1 MAPSEGTTP
10 SERYLAQL
18 CCRCFLSLWSYPN
31 LYTDE
36 GKRGSGDGRELC
48 DLLVA
53 FGDDVLIFSDKHI
66 EFSDSGNLDVDW
78 KRWFR
83 RAVMKSADQLH
94 GAEKWLRK
102 YPNRIY
108 LDRQCTK
115 PFPLPLPHPE
125 CARYHRIAV
134 TRGSSEACARY
145 HGGQGTRSLR
155 ISTDTQPPL
164 PFTIGRVQPD
174 KPYVHVLDE
183 FTLDAILHELD
194 TVDDF
199 VAYLRKKEQLLTQ
212 PNRII
217 VATGEEQLLAI
228 YLTNLNAEGDH
239 DIVLPH
245 DAMTADGIMFDEGF
259 WEDMVRD
266 PRYAAKK
273 QADQVSYAWDSLIE
287 QFIKYASPR
296 TVGIEIDIGTG
307 PSYMERAL
315 RIMAGEPR
323 LRRRQLGDA
332 LIDAIKTS
340 GGKRL
345 ARFVASND
353 YPDNVY
359 IFLVLTNKEKVP
371 YHEYR
376 QHRVAL
382 LWAYCKVSKLRAPHA
397 KHVVGIA
404 VDSPDPERPGGSE
417 DLVYLDVHD
426 WTADHEAEARNLQQE
441 LGLLRDDN
449 MRFQSSNMVEY
460 PAANAAE
467 PYKAAAP
474 KPSTPLNRAQRRA
487 LAARSRKKRK

>member
-18 CCRCFLSLWSYPN
+18 CQRCFLSLWSYPN

-36 GKRGSGDGRELC
+36 SRRGSGDGRELC
-48 DLLVA
+48 DLLIV

-66 EFSDSGNLDVDW
+66 EFSDSGKLDVNW
-78 KRWFR
+78 KRWLR

-108 LDRQCTK
+108 LDRKCTK
-115 PFPLPLPHPE
+115 PFPLPLPPPE
-125 CARYHRIAV
+125 RACYHRIAV
-134 TRGSSEACARY
+134 TRGSRDACARY
-145 HGGQGTRSLR
+145 YSDQGTSSLR
-155 ISTDTQPPL
+155 ISSDTQSPL

-194 TVDDF
+194 TIYDL
-199 VAYLRKKEQLLTQ
+199 VAYLRKKEKLLT
-212 PNRII
+212 NASRII

-259 WEDMVRD
+259 WEDMVRN
-266 PRYAAKK
+266 PQYAAKK
-273 QADQVSYAWDSLIE
+273 QADQVSYAWDRLIE

-296 TVGIEIDIGTG
+296 TVGIEIDTG

-332 LIDAIKTS
+332 LIDAIRTS
-340 GGKRL
+340 SGKRL

-353 YPDNVY
+353 YPDIAY
-359 IFLVLTNKEKVP
+359 IFLVLPNKEKLP
-371 YHEYR
+371 YDEYR
-376 QHRVAL
+376 QYRVAL
-382 LWAYCKVSKLRAPHA
+382 LWAYCKVAKLRAPHA
-397 KHVVGIA
+397 KHIVGIA
-404 VDSPDPERPGGSE
+404 VDSPDSERPGGSE

-426 WTADHEAEARNLQQE
+426 WTADHAAEARNLQQE
-441 LGLLRDDN
+441 LGLLHDN
-449 MRFQSSNMVEY
+449 NVRFRSTNTAEY
-460 PAANAAE
+460 PMTYTTE
-467 PYKAAAP
+467 PHKAAAP
-474 KPSTPLNRAQRRA
+474 KPRTPLNRAQRRA